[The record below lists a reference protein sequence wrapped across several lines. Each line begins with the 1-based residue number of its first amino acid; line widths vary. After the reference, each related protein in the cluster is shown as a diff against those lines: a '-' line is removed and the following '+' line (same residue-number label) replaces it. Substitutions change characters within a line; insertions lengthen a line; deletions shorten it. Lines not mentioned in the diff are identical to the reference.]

1 MSKMKL
7 TGKIAFSIPQ
17 LIELFKNITGVN
29 VISVNHKTISKG
41 DCRDSWQEFN
51 GLEVTIESDVDIKNI
66 NIVN

>member
-17 LIELFKNITGVN
+17 LIELFKNITGAN
-29 VISVNHKTISKG
+29 VISVNHKTITKG
-41 DCRDSWQEFN
+41 DQRDSWQEFN
-51 GLEVTIESDVDIKNI
+51 GLEVTIEGDIEIKNI